1 MFEVHKN
8 ISGRRFVYV
17 WEVTATFRN
26 RVLAYEECERLRTE
40 GFWAIVKDTDEGM
53 GYARKLHNDARAC
66 EKRYE
71 KDMQDW
77 QKEGWGSAEV
87 HSASME
93 VVFEA
98 FTEYQSE
105 KIYW

>member
-8 ISGRRFVYV
+8 ISGQRFVYV

-26 RVLAYEECERLRTE
+26 RTLAYEECERLRAE
-40 GFWAIVKDTDEGM
+40 GFWAVVHE
-53 GYARKLHNDARAC
+53 NDNRDISRELDRDAKTYT
-66 EKRYE
+66 KRYSRE
-71 KDMQDW
+71 FKNWRADSY
-77 QKEGWGSAEV
+77 GAAEI
-87 HSASME
+87 HSANME

-105 KIYW
+105 KFYW